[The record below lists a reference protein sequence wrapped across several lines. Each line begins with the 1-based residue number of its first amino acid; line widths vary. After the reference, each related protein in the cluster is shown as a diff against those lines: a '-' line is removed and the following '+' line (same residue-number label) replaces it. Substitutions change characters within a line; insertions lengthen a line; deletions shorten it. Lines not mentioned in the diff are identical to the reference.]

1 MRLLALAA
9 PALLAVMAC
18 ARTAPP
24 APVSPR
30 PAMLPFQD
38 PDLPLESRVGDLVG
52 RLTLDEKIGQLLSA
66 APAVPRLGIPAYDW
80 WSEGLHGVARAGLAT
95 VFPQA
100 IGLAATWDTALMLR
114 VATAISTEARAKH
127 HDALRHGRQGIYE
140 GLTFWS
146 PNINIFRDPRWGRGM
161 ETYGEDPFLTGRLAV
176 AFVRG
181 MQGDDARY
189 LRVVATP
196 KHFAVHS
203 GPEGG
208 RHGFDAAAS
217 EHDLWDTYLPAFEA
231 AVVEG
236 GAWSV
241 MCAYNRLDGVP
252 ACGNRRLL
260 QEILR
265 DGWRFP
271 GYVVSDCDAVD
282 DIRAGHKLTVDS
294 AEAAA
299 MGLRGGT
306 DLNCGRAYSALGDA
320 VRRALVSEQD
330 VDASL
335 ARLLRARFRLGMF
348 DPDDRVRYASTPIS
362 ENDSPAHR
370 ALALEAARKS
380 IVLLT
385 NGGVLPLRRDLRTI
399 AVIGPSADDEDVLL
413 GNYNGVPR
421 EPVTPLEGIRRKV
434 VELAGVGGQGA
445 ARPAE
450 VVYAQ
455 GSDWAPST
463 PVLRVVPSSALRAD
477 SAGQGTP
484 GLAAAYFAT
493 HDFTGAPAVR
503 RVDSALDFTWWE
515 DAPAPG
521 VPADSFSVR
530 WTGTLVAPVTGRYSL
545 GLRGLGGAKLVLDDS
560 TVVQWTDRHV
570 VLTEWKE
577 VDLVAGQPRRIRVE
591 YFPRRAYASIQ
602 LVWAPPRPDLQAE
615 AVRAAQGAD
624 AVVLVVGLSPRLEGE
639 ELPVHVPGFA
649 NGDRTDLE
657 IPAQQDSL
665 IRAVVRAG
673 KPVVV
678 VLLNGS
684 AVAANWAAEHAG
696 ALVEAWYPGQ
706 AAGTAIADV
715 LFGDVSPAGRLPV
728 TFYRSVDQLPP
739 FTDYRMEGRT
749 YRYFRG
755 DVLFP
760 FGHGLSYARFR
771 YRDLRVAERAGGA
784 VRAEASRAGAVPAA
798 AAGPAGGGADAT
810 PEIRLG
816 DSVQVSVQVEN
827 AGSWASDEVVQLYV
841 SAVDAGAAAPVRSLE
856 GFQRIHLQAGE
867 RRPVSFTLAPR
878 ALSLVDDGGQRFVA
892 PGTYEISVGGKQPG
906 FHGLADAATTE
917 VLTTRVRVTG
927 ARVAIPR

>member
-1 MRLLALAA
+1 VLRTRSAVSAL
-9 PALLAVMAC
+9 PLIALLAVAAC
-18 ARTAPP
+18 ARMAPP

-30 PAMLPFQD
+30 SAMLPFQD
-38 PDLPLESRVGDLVG
+38 PDLPLESRLTSLVSL
-52 RLTLDEKIGQLLSA
+52 LTLDEKVAQLQSA
-66 APAVPRLGIPAYDW
+66 APAIPRLGIPAYDW

-100 IGLAATWDTALMLR
+100 IGLAATWDTGLMLR

-127 HDALRHGRQGIYE
+127 HDALRHGREGIYE

-181 MQGDDARY
+181 MQGGDPRY

-208 RHGFDAAAS
+208 RHGFDAAVS
-217 EHDLWDTYLPAFEA
+217 EHDLWDTYLPGFEA

-282 DIRAGHKLTVDS
+282 DIRAGHKLTADS

-320 VRRALVSEQD
+320 VRRGLVSEQD

-348 DPDDRVRYASTPIS
+348 DPEGRVPYASTPIS

-370 ALALEAARKS
+370 TLALEAARKS
-380 IVLLT
+380 VVLLT
-385 NGGVLPLRRDLRTI
+385 NGGVLPLRHDLRTL
-399 AVIGPSADDEDVLL
+399 AVTGPSADDEDVLL
-413 GNYNGVPR
+413 GNYNGMPR
-421 EPVTPLEGIRRKV
+421 EPVTPLAGIRRK
-434 VELAGVGGQGA
+434 AA
-445 ARPAE
+445 ARGTR

-455 GSDWAPST
+455 GSEWAPST
-463 PVLRVVPSSALRAD
+463 PVLRVVPSSVLRAD

-493 HDFTGAPAVR
+493 HDFTGAPAVT

-515 DAPAPG
+515 EAPAPG
-521 VPADSFSVR
+521 VPADSFSIR
-530 WTGTLVAPVTGRYSL
+530 WTGTLVAPVTGRYAL

-560 TVVQWTDRHV
+560 TVVQWSDRHV
-570 VLTEWKE
+570 LLTEWKE

-591 YFPRRAYASIQ
+591 YFDRRPYASIQ

-615 AVRAAQGAD
+615 AVRAAQEAD

-649 NGDRTDLE
+649 DGDRTDLE

-665 IRAVVRAG
+665 IRAVVATG

-706 AAGTAIADV
+706 AAGAAIADV

-760 FGHGLSYARFR
+760 FGHGLSYTRFR
-771 YRDLRVAERAGGA
+771 YRDLRIAERA
-784 VRAEASRAGAVPAA
+784 VSAA
-798 AAGPAGGGADAT
+798 HPPAGGAADAT
-810 PEIRLG
+810 PEIRVG

-827 AGSWASDEVVQLYV
+827 AGSIASDEVVQLYV
-841 SAVDAGAAAPVRSLE
+841 SAVDAGVAAPVRSLA

-878 ALSLVDDGGQRFVA
+878 ALSLVDDAGQRFVA

-906 FHGLADAATTE
+906 FRGLADAATTE
-917 VLTTRVRVTG
+917 VLTTRVRVAG